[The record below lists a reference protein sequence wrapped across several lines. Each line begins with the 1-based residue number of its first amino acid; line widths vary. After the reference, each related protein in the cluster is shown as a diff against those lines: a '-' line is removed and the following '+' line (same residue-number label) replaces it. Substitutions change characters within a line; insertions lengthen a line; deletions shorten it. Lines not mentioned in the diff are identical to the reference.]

1 MKLIQRMMRSIGIG
15 SFAFLL
21 FKLVSQTHEI
31 TRNEILF
38 VFFLSAFIGV
48 VSLIER
54 IEKLNYL
61 QIILLHFISTY
72 AFSYFLLVLL
82 NGSVSVHF
90 ERYTIT
96 FVSIYFIVW
105 LCLIIRNFLRARLL
119 NKRIQIIN
127 TRHSGI
133 SGKKEE

>member
-61 QIILLHFISTY
+61 QIILL
-72 AFSYFLLVLL
+72 LVLL

-90 ERYTIT
+90 ERYTLT